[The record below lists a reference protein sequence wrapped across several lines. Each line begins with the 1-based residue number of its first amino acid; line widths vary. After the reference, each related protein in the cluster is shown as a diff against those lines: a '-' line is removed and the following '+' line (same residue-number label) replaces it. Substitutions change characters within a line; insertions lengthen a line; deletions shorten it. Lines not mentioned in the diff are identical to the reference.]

1 MEWFIWI
8 GSAIALFIA
17 YTFYSNKKKRERL
30 TKKYGNSEIVERI
43 MNSEVWQ
50 GATEEHVLDSL
61 GKPLDIDQKVLK
73 TKTKEIWKYE
83 QVAKNRYAL
92 KVVIENGV
100 VVGWDKK

>member
-8 GSAIALFIA
+8 GLAIALFVA
-17 YTFYSNKKKRERL
+17 YAIYADKKKRERL
-30 TKKYGNSEIVERI
+30 IKKYGNTEIVEHI

-83 QVAKNRYAL
+83 EVAKNRYAL

>member
-8 GSAIALFIA
+8 GLVIALFIA
-17 YTFYSNKKKRERL
+17 YTFYADKKKRERL
-30 TKKYGNSEIVERI
+30 TKKYGDTEIVERI

-50 GATEEHVLDSL
+50 GATEKHVLDSL

-73 TKTKEIWKYE
+73 TKTKEVWKYE

-92 KVVIENGV
+92 KVTMENGV